1 MDFKE
6 LLFFFFFLMQ
16 IESISQLRY
25 KPRTHSCLAI
35 TKLVPNA
42 VYKIGIASPLPY
54 QMSHL
59 SALYFTSYFLIQSVS

>member
-6 LLFFFFFLMQ
+6 LPFFFFLMQ
-16 IESISQLRY
+16 IESISQLH

-35 TKLVPNA
+35 NNLVPNA